1 MRKQA
6 YTCLLDHFLC
16 FNGTKEI
23 SPLLEETLM
32 ELVVTGPFHLQAAE
46 AFEKMAG
53 YAVMNHE
60 TIRQ

>member
-1 MRKQA
+1 
-6 YTCLLDHFLC
+6 
-16 FNGTKEI
+16 
-23 SPLLEETLM
+23 M
-32 ELVVTGPFHLQAAE
+32 ELVVTDPFHLQAAE